1 MHRDISLNNIMVV
14 PCAEADD
21 IDPSDDSR
29 TFLGAE
35 GRHHFGLLNDMDYAF
50 DFTPVPA
57 ETVVSQGPSDLL
69 EGLLH
74 KTVSTSTAVLTKSN
88 CW

>member
-1 MHRDISLNNIMVV
+1 MVV

-21 IDPSDDSR
+21 IDPSDDSG
-29 TFLGAE
+29 TFLDAE

-74 KTVSTSTAVLTKSN
+74 KTVSVSTVVLTKSN

>member
-14 PCAEADD
+14 PYAQADD
-21 IDPSDDSR
+21 IDPSDDSG
-29 TFLGAE
+29 TFLGRE
-35 GRHHFGLLNDMDYAF
+35 GRYHFGLLNDMDYAF

-57 ETVVSQGPSDLL
+57 EAVVGRGPSDLL

-74 KTVSTSTAVLTKSN
+74 KTVSASTAVLTKSN